1 MKIEIRSFGRKYGPI
16 EADIILDARCME
28 NPFWVESLRHLSG
41 RDEAVREFILSN
53 GESRTYLEKLGELMK
68 LHVKMAEERGKTR
81 LSIAVGCTGGRH
93 RSVMMA
99 EYLAKILGETN
110 EVELSHRD
118 IEKES

>member
-1 MKIEIRSFGRKYGPI
+1 MKIKIQSFGRKYGPI

-28 NPFWVESLRHLSG
+28 NPFWVESLRHLSC
-41 RDEAVREFILSN
+41 RDEPVRQFILSN
-53 GESRTYLEKLGELMK
+53 GESRSYLEKLGELMK
-68 LHVKMAEERGKTR
+68 LHIRMAEKRGKTR

-99 EYLAKILGETN
+99 EYLAELLSKTN

>member
-1 MKIEIRSFGRKYGPI
+1 MKIKIESFGRKYGPI

-41 RDEAVREFILSN
+41 KDEPVQNFILSN
-53 GESRTYLEKLGELMK
+53 EDSRTYLKNLGELMK
-68 LHVKMAEERGKTR
+68 LHAAMAEKRGKTR

-93 RSVMMA
+93 RSVMTA
-99 EYLAKILGETN
+99 EYLAGVLGEVH

-118 IEKES
+118 IEKEA